1 MFRPSL
7 KARSLALPAIL
18 TIALGAC
25 IDERIVFQDRE
36 LFETPAAAAL
46 GFLGYSDQEDKLT
59 VCGNC
64 HVGVQAQWEETAHAD
79 AWAGLRDSGHAQ
91 DFCEGC
97 HTVNELGN
105 PTEGAAGYSAA
116 PDERYHDVQC
126 ESCHGPGL
134 THVENPD
141 ASQPVAGISVGL
153 DLTTGCGECHSGTH
167 HPFAEEWSRSAHAKV
182 GFQASRDGCRNC
194 HSGDGALAAWGIDAD
209 YLEKDAAEAGDHVA
223 ITCAVCHDPH
233 GSEND
238 AQLRFPINT
247 PEVGVNLCSKCHDRR
262 TEPDPGSSH
271 GLVPHAP
278 EAALLE
284 GDVGWF
290 PPGAIIDRGAII
302 STHGSEANPS
312 LCATCHV
319 NTFTVN
325 DQITG
330 EFLYSATGHVFNA
343 IPCLDAQGI
352 PTTEDCGMNTAARSF
367 AGCTGARCHGTEQ
380 TAFSALTASTMR
392 LRFLSRVLIAQLT
405 EVDPNLDGAGGE
417 IDAHNPIFTVAE
429 GAFFNNAL
437 AAFGGDDRAD
447 PLLTFA
453 GAAAHNPFLME
464 ALLIGSIDAVEAEY
478 GVAPSPSL
486 VRTPILPGN

>member
-1 MFRPSL
+1 MLRPSL
-7 KARSLALPAIL
+7 KACYLALPAF
-18 TIALGAC
+18 IAITLSAC
-25 IDERIVFQDRE
+25 TDETIVFRDRE
-36 LFETPAAAAL
+36 LFETPSAAAL
-46 GFLGYSDQEDKLT
+46 GFLGYSDQAGKLT

-79 AWAGLRDSGHAQ
+79 AWAGLQDSGHAQ

-97 HTVNELGN
+97 HTVTELGN
-105 PTEGAAGYSAA
+105 LTEGAAGYNAV
-116 PDERYHDVQC
+116 PDDRYQDVQC

-141 ASQPVAGISVGL
+141 ASQPFAGISVGL
-153 DLTTGCGECHSGTH
+153 DLTTGCGECHSGEH
-167 HPFAEEWSRSAHAKV
+167 HGFVDDWSQSGHAKV
-182 GFQASRDGCRNC
+182 GFQANRDGCRNC
-194 HSGDGALAAWGIDAD
+194 HSGDGALVAWGIDAD

-233 GSEND
+233 GSENT

-247 PEVGVNLCSKCHDRR
+247 PEVGVNLCSKCHNRR
-262 TEPDPGSSH
+262 TEPDPGSAH
-271 GLVPHAP
+271 GLSPHSP

-290 PPGAIIDRGAII
+290 PPGANIDRGAII
-302 STHGSEANPS
+302 ATHGSEANPS

-319 NTFTVN
+319 NRFTVT
-325 DQITG
+325 DPATG
-330 EFLYSATGHVFNA
+330 DFVFSATGHVFNA

-352 PTTEDCGMNTAARSF
+352 PTTEDCAMNTTVRSF
-367 AGCTGARCHGTEQ
+367 GGCTGARCHGTEQ
-380 TAFSALTASTMR
+380 TAFSALTAATTR
-392 LRFLSRVLIAQLT
+392 LRFLSRALVAQLT
-405 EVDPNLDGAGGE
+405 VVDPNLDGAGGE
-417 IDAHNPIFTVAE
+417 IDAGNPTFTVAE
-429 GAFFNNAL
+429 GAFFNNEL
-437 AAFGGDDRAD
+437 AAFGGDRDD

-453 GAAAHNPFLME
+453 AAAAHNPFLTE

-486 VRTPILPGN
+486 VRTPMLPGN